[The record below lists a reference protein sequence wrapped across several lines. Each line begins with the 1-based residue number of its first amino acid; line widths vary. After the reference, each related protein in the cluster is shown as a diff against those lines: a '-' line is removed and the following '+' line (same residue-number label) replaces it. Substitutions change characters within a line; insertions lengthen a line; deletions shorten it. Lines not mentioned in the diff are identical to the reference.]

1 MEDFITSNNTFAVN
15 MYKKL
20 SEHADNNI
28 FFSPMSIAS
37 ALAMILPGANGNTE
51 FQIANVLNLQKPS
64 GKKGCRSQISDGI
77 QIQNVPQIFKEFS
90 SSINEASNS
99 YTMTIA
105 NRLFSEKSFQ
115 IIEEYS
121 QLLEKYFQAEVQA
134 VDFLQAAE
142 TSRTLINNWVE
153 KQTDGKIK
161 DILAPGSIDSL
172 TKMVLVNAIY
182 FKGNWNTKFP
192 EENTEQKPFKM
203 SKTKSKLVPMMFQRN
218 KFNIS
223 YIEELETKVLELPY
237 VDNKLSMILLLPDE
251 IKDNST
257 GLEKLEKELNYEKL
271 KAWTNPDMMDKT
283 EVELELPRILLE
295 ENYDLKSYLTE
306 MGLGDL
312 FNADK
317 ADLTGISKK
326 GNIYISKIVHK
337 AFVKINEEGTEA
349 TAATAAVVTIRS
361 RPVAE
366 KYQFDH
372 PFVFFIRDNKS
383 GAIIFLGK
391 YSFP

>member
-20 SEHADNNI
+20 IQHAHNNI
-28 FFSPMSIAS
+28 FFSPMSMAS
-37 ALAMILPGANGNTE
+37 ALAMILSGANGNTE
-51 FQIANVLNLQKPS
+51 FQIANVLNFQKPS
-64 GKKGCRSQISDGI
+64 GKKGCHSQISDGI

-99 YTMTIA
+99 YTLTIA

-121 QLLEKYFQAEVQA
+121 KLLEKYFQAEVQA

-237 VDNKLSMILLLPDE
+237 VDEKLSMILLLPDE

-295 ENYDLKSYLTE
+295 EKYDLKSYLTE

-326 GNIYISKIVHK
+326 DNIYLSDIFHK

-366 KYQFDH
+366 RFQADH
-372 PFVFFIRDNKS
+372 PFVFLIRENKS